1 MSRSS
6 MLGPVARMMVAALIV
21 GIASPTSASNSR
33 DLATAKRLFQE
44 AEQDQRNSRWADALE
59 KLERVVA
66 IKETPGV
73 RFHIAVCQEKLGRL
87 VKALESYERARDLA
101 TSTQSDEVLE
111 MVGPE
116 IERMQSR
123 IAKIQID
130 APSDVGHL
138 VVHVD
143 QSVHAGIPTGN
154 VLRVDPGTHHVVVK
168 IDGTPRLD
176 RLVSLEE
183 GQSETLEVKDWRGA
197 TSPQPAPKAT
207 PSAQPRVEDTA
218 GGVRTGAWISLGV
231 GAALGIGGYL
241 AFAKADSLAEES
253 AAVCA
258 ASIACDPAR
267 ADAVRNWDAL
277 ALGMWIGAAVGV
289 GTGVALILTDGDAA
303 APSTSMVVSPSR
315 VQLRTTF

>member
-1 MSRSS
+1 MSRST
-6 MLGPVARMMVAALIV
+6 MMGPGACMMVATLIV
-21 GIASPTSASNSR
+21 GIPIPAAATSER

-44 AEQDQRNSRWADALE
+44 AERDQHNARWAEALD

-87 VKALESYERARDLA
+87 VKALESYERARELA
-101 TSTQSDEVLE
+101 TSTNSEEVLG

-123 IAKIQID
+123 VAKIQID
-130 APSDVGHL
+130 APSNVGAL

-154 VLRVDPGTHHVVVK
+154 VLRLDPGTHHVVVK
-168 IDGTPRLD
+168 IDGAIRLD

-183 GQSETLEVKDWRGA
+183 GQSETLEVKDWRAA
-197 TSPQPAPKAT
+197 TKSEPAPKT
-207 PSAQPRVEDTA
+207 SSKEQGAQDTA
-218 GGVRTGAWISLGV
+218 QGIPAGAWVSLGV
-231 GAALGIGGYL
+231 GAALGVGGYL
-241 AFAKADSLAEES
+241 AFAKADSLAEQS
-253 AAVCA
+253 ADVCA

-267 ADAVRNWDAL
+267 ADAVRNWDTL

-289 GTGVALILTDGDAA
+289 GAGVGLIVTHGDPD
-303 APSTSMVVSPSR
+303 APSTAMVVSPTH